1 MSTKNMT
8 DQTQLTEDF
17 RNLAHA
23 ALRVGGRL
31 MDDLTAEQQATL
43 DRALQAG
50 SRMLFE
56 FGPLPMFDH
65 ATLVL
70 VEPEGRCH
78 RLTTVSLAAGPTQ

>member
-1 MSTKNMT
+1 MT
-8 DQTQLTEDF
+8 DQTLLTEDF

-31 MDDLTAEQQATL
+31 MDNLSAEQQATL

-70 VEPEGRCH
+70 VEPEGRRH
-78 RLTTVSLAAGPTQ
+78 RLCTVSLATGPTQ